1 MEYNPEYYKEQA
13 DKNKEIYEQIEA
25 KKNRTRSDDKR
36 IKQLKNL
43 EAKYRKMYDNA
54 IVQKER
60 LQRVQRILQERQAE
74 PPKTSK
80 VISMLK
86 ENEAKKKQQEQ
97 ELLREQQ
104 EQERLREEQERI
116 NKLLQRGVPKDEDV
130 REDAAKLG
138 INIDEDLDDKNI
150 EDELAELGGP
160 DDLPDVPSRPIEIG
174 KRNID
179 LPEVPSHPIELGKKP
194 NIVIPPPPPPLT
206 DEYNEDE
213 DEAVNVPI
221 QSTVAPSVRG
231 LSRPPTPPPI
241 LTTDNKPRPVS
252 SANSNQP
259 ELINFPPPPPPL
271 QAPKEDNK
279 PSRKTKKV
287 RLGFSETLKNQ
298 TEKRSPLQRKSTK
311 VCEDIF
317 INGSKVTKKYFY
329 PSEFPKL
336 TKIKPIT
343 VTMKKGGKR
352 NKKSRKLFKK
362 YIR

>member
-13 DKNKEIYEQIEA
+13 YKNKEIYEEIEA
-25 KKNRTRSDDKR
+25 KKNRTRNDDKR

-60 LQRVQRILQERQAE
+60 LQRIQRIQKERQAE

-86 ENEAKKKQQEQ
+86 ENEAKKKQEEKERLREQQEQ
-97 ELLREQQ
+97 EGLREQQ
-104 EQERLREEQERI
+104 EQERLREQQERMDNI
-116 NKLLQRGVPKDEDV
+116 LQSGIPTNEDV

-150 EDELAELGGP
+150 EDELAELVGP
-160 DDLPDVPSRPIEIG
+160 DDSH
-174 KRNID
+174 
-179 LPEVPSHPIELGKKP
+179 EVPSHPIELGKKT

-213 DEAVNVPI
+213 E
-221 QSTVAPSVRG
+221 VRG
-231 LSRPPTPPPI
+231 LSLSPTPPPI
-241 LTTDNKPRPVS
+241 LTTENKPHPVS
-252 SANSNQP
+252 SANTNQS

-271 QAPKEDNK
+271 QATKEDNK

-298 TEKRSPLQRKSTK
+298 TEKRSSLKRKSTN

-317 INGSKVTKKYFY
+317 TNGSKVTKKYFY

-343 VTMKKGGKR
+343 VTMKKGGQRKTR
-352 NKKSRKLFKK
+352 KFRKKC
-362 YIR
+362 